1 MRISVVIPTYQRPDR
16 LRRGLTALWNQQR
29 TPDEVCVVVR
39 PEDAETRAVV
49 EAAASQRRP
58 VRVVDVHG
66 PGLVAA
72 LNAGLALV
80 TGDVVAFTDDDTEPH
95 PDWLRRIAA
104 TLEANADVAGVGGR
118 DWVRYDGHLIDG
130 VARRVGIVTWYGRT
144 IGNHHIGAGEARKV
158 DVLKGAN
165 MAFRTAALREVGFD
179 RRLLAVG
186 TEHHSELMTCLTL
199 RAGGWEIVYDPAIG
213 VDHNPAARA
222 EGRRNLVERE
232 IVRAAIH
239 NETLALVEYLPL
251 WRRAAYF
258 AWALGMGSVAAPGIG
273 QLARALVRQGEWQG
287 AIAVAALQ
295 GRAAAFATRR
305 RSRAG
310 VAGAVL
316 AIGHSG
322 YGAERAAQLVGCR
335 VVHAAGGW
343 RGVRRAV
350 GAALRADER
359 VLYLVDVGMSTTAAA
374 VAGRLRRRRV
384 VLDTGDVAYELARS
398 VGGRSRL
405 GIAAVRLG
413 ERIALRSAHHVI
425 VRGRGHAALVGA
437 PSTHVPDVAPPT
449 ASPRDGAPI
458 RARLGLEGCFVAG
471 LVGSLNYSPR
481 LGRGYGWDLVEALA
495 STPDDLAALI
505 VGDGPGMERLQRRAA
520 ELRVTERCRF
530 VGRIDSAEVADY
542 IAAMDAGIST
552 QTNDVVGAVRTTGK
566 LPLYLAC
573 GLPVLASH
581 VGEAARLLG
590 PLGWTLPYE
599 GVVDEAYP
607 ERLAG
612 ALARWARDPG
622 GHVARRAQALELSRR
637 CFDPVELGER
647 LRSAISGA

>member
-1 MRISVVIPTYQRPDR
+1 MRVSVVIPTYQRPDR
-16 LRRGLTALWNQQR
+16 VRRGLAALWSQQR
-29 TPDEVCVVVR
+29 APDEVCVVAR
-39 PEDAETRAVV
+39 PDDADARAVV
-49 EAAASQRRP
+49 EQAAAEGRP
-58 VRVVDVHG
+58 VRIVDVDR

-72 LNAGLALV
+72 LNAGLAVV
-80 TGDVVAFTDDDTEPH
+80 TGDIVAFTDDDTEPH
-95 PDWLRRIAA
+95 PDWLHRIVA
-104 TLEANADVAGVGGR
+104 TLATDAGVVAVGGR
-118 DWVRYDGHLIDG
+118 DWVRYDGELIDG
-130 VARRVGIVTWYGRT
+130 AARRVGTVTWYGRT
-144 IGNHHIGAGEARKV
+144 IGNHHIGVGQARRV

-199 RAGGWEIVYDPAIG
+199 RARGWEIVYDPAIG
-213 VDHNPAARA
+213 VDHHPAPRA
-222 EGRRNLVERE
+222 EGRRHLVDRE
-232 IVRAAIH
+232 IVRTAIH
-239 NETLALVEYLPL
+239 NETLALIEYLPL
-251 WRRAAYF
+251 WRQAAYF
-258 AWALGMGSVAAPGIG
+258 AWALGIGSVAAPGIG
-273 QLARALVRQGEWQG
+273 QLARALARRRNWQG
-287 AIAVAALQ
+287 GIALAALQ

-305 RSRAG
+305 RTRAG
-310 VAGAVL
+310 VEGGVL
-316 AIGHSG
+316 AIGHSA
-322 YGAERAAQLVGCR
+322 YGAERAAQLLGCR
-335 VVHAAGGW
+335 VVHAAGGR
-343 RGVRRAV
+343 RGVRRAL

-359 VLYLVDVGMSTTAAA
+359 ILYLVDVGMSTTAAA

-384 VLDTGDVAYELARS
+384 VLDTGDVAYDLARS
-398 VGGRSRL
+398 VGSRGRL
-405 GIAAVRLG
+405 GLAAVRLG
-413 ERIALRSAHHVI
+413 ERIALRSAHHVV
-425 VRGRGHAALVGA
+425 VRGRAHAALVGA

-458 RARLGLEGCFVAG
+458 RARLGLEGRFVAG
-471 LVGSLNYSPR
+471 LVGSLNYAPR
-481 LGRGYGWDLVEALA
+481 HGRGYGWDLVEALA
-495 STPDDLAALI
+495 STPDDVVALI
-505 VGDGPGMERLQRRAA
+505 VGDGPGIERLQRRAA
-520 ELRVTERCRF
+520 ELGVAKRCHF

-573 GLPVLASH
+573 GLPVLASD

-599 GVVDEAYP
+599 GVVDDAYP
-607 ERLAG
+607 ERLAA
-612 ALARWARDPG
+612 ALAGWARDPA